1 MSSGQVQHS
10 FSLAVALTTA
20 SVQTPFTL
28 PGGYAN
34 ALFITAN
41 VAGLQV
47 TTIDGTLINISN
59 GALIGTLLPIK
70 CKSWQSTAGSF
81 VALQ

>member
-1 MSSGQVQHS
+1 MSSGQVQQS

-20 SVQTPFTL
+20 AAQTAFTL
-28 PGGYAN
+28 PGGYAS

-47 TTIDGTLINISN
+47 TTLDGTLINISN
-59 GALIGTLLPIK
+59 GALIGNLLPIR
-70 CKSWQSTAGSF
+70 CKSWQSTGGSF